1 MRSTTREAD
10 FVNPEKK
17 DNAMI
22 AGGELR
28 PFVRVLVLLVAAYT
42 LWLVSFWPGVLG
54 EDSLAILLEVQTQGE
69 FRSGKPV
76 FWYLFVKALFE
87 PTLRVEAPI
96 AVQLLLA
103 ALVFSRILGWCWAR
117 GLKKTFAFLLVFVCL
132 APHMIF
138 FAGSLYP
145 DGVFSV
151 AVSGLLFELWLVVQS
166 RKLST
171 ASLLMCSILLP
182 FAVFARANGL
192 IFLAPVLY
200 TTVVLKGSDRLKL
213 LAVGFTWCAVVFI
226 GGKVH
231 GAESHDTL
239 YPLALF
245 ETVNFLQP
253 RPMNLWQE
261 RPRISEKTLQSLTRQ
276 QPVQKILENY
286 DRDYWDPLIQKPDGP
301 RLNSLSRSDKRTIV
315 KEFFRYNLWQNMP
328 AFLAS
333 RVNIFMVSALAQGGM
348 VSIEYTSHVLPQIK
362 TASEFRRFQL
372 HSLTSA
378 LNSVHEFGMRY
389 RWLLWTPWVG
399 IALLFMMLR
408 RGMRAKDG
416 PMLMIAIPMAIQL
429 LAIFVF
435 SIAGEYRYLLPFFT
449 LPLVALPVL
458 ATASRRQP

>member
-1 MRSTTREAD
+1 MRSTTQEAD
-10 FVNPEKK
+10 FVNPNK
-17 DNAMI
+17 
-22 AGGELR
+22 AGDVMSATGELQ
-28 PFVRVLVLLVAAYT
+28 PFLRVLVLLVAAYT
-42 LWLVSFWPGVLG
+42 LWLLTFWPGVLG
-54 EDSLAILLEVQTQGE
+54 EDSYAILLEVQSQGT

-76 FWYLFVKALFE
+76 FWYLFVKTFFE
-87 PTLRVEAPI
+87 PTGLVEAPI
-96 AVQLLLA
+96 AVQLLLS

-117 GLKKTFAFLLVFVCL
+117 GLKKTFAFLLVLVCL

-166 RKLST
+166 RKLSL
-171 ASLLMCSILLP
+171 ASLLMCLILLP
-182 FAVFARANGL
+182 FAVFARPNGL
-192 IFLAPVLY
+192 IFLAPMLY
-200 TTVVLKGSDRLKL
+200 AAVVLQGSDRAKL
-213 LAVGFTWCAVVFI
+213 LAVGFTWCAVVLI
-226 GGKVH
+226 GVKVH
-231 GAESHDTL
+231 GGGSQDTL

-261 RPRISEKTLQSLTRQ
+261 KPRVSDQTLQSLTRQ
-276 QPVQKILENY
+276 QPIQKIIANY
-286 DRDYWDPLIQKPDGP
+286 DRDYWDPLIHKPDGP
-301 RLNSLSRSDKRTIV
+301 QLNSLSRVDKKTIV
-315 KEFFRYNLWQNMP
+315 KEFFRYNLWQNLP

-333 RVNIFMVSALAQGGM
+333 RVNIFMVSALAQGGL
-348 VSIEYTSHVLPQIK
+348 VGIEYASHLLPKIN

-372 HSLTSA
+372 NALASA
-378 LNSVHEFGMRY
+378 LNTVHAFSMKY

-399 IALLFMMLR
+399 IALLFMMLN
-408 RGMRAKDG
+408 RGMRAKNG

-429 LAIFVF
+429 LAIFFF

-458 ATASRRQP
+458 ANTARAT